1 MLGLRSPDAELRANF
16 FAIIDRAVERTPFA
30 RLHHII
36 EKQDWEPLG
45 PTLWLRQA
53 TQLLLDAWFGGRDE
67 SALVAS
73 ALVC

>member
-53 TQLLLDAWFGGRDE
+53 TQLLLAIATPDAPLAQPPPVE
-67 SALVAS
+67 IP
-73 ALVC
+73 